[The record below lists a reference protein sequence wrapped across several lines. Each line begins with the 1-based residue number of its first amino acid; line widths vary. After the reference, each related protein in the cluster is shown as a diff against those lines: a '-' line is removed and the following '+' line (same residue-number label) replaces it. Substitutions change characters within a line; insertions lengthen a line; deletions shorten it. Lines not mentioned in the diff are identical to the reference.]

1 MNNLYVRLAAQ
12 NIKKHRRSYVPFMLA
27 GVFVAAVSYILNSLS
42 NNTELGPTSQM
53 MFTLGSTVVM
63 LFAVIF
69 LFYTNS
75 FLMKQRKK
83 ELGLYNVLGMNKGHI
98 ARVIGLETLF
108 TALIVIVGGCAV
120 GILLDKLTFLI
131 VAKMIRITPNYGFH
145 IIPKSLQYVA
155 VVFGVIYVLIYIS
168 NVFRVRISRPIEL
181 LHGTNVGEREP
192 KTKAF
197 MAILGVLCLG
207 SGYALSILSSRE
219 PVLAISLFFVAVL
232 LVIIGT
238 YFLFTAGSIALLK
251 LLRRNKNYY
260 YKTSHFISV
269 SGHAVPH
276 EAKRRRPCKYLHS
289 LHHGARHFVLH
300 LLAVVWRRGYDPHTL
315 PGRCSGEYGRP
326 EPHGRHGHLSDR

>member
-168 NVFRVRISRPIEL
+168 NVFRVRISRPIDL

-260 YKTSHFISV
+260 
-269 SGHAVPH
+269 
-276 EAKRRRPCKYLHS
+276 
-289 LHHGARHFVLH
+289 
-300 LLAVVWRRGYDPHTL
+300 
-315 PGRCSGEYGRP
+315 
-326 EPHGRHGHLSDR
+326 